1 MDSGASWHMT
11 SNRNWFYS
19 YELVSSGFVFMGNDH
34 ALEVAGIGTVKI
46 KMHDGI
52 VRTIQGVRHVKDL
65 KKNLL
70 SIE

>member
-1 MDSGASWHMT
+1 
-11 SNRNWFYS
+11 
-19 YELVSSGFVFMGNDH
+19 MGNDH